1 MARIVEQEQENCC
14 PENGE
19 DLNALGDSI
28 GGCEVPLSGE
38 VAEGWSED
46 MGSFSL
52 PPLELDPL
60 PSLFPFSPCSG
71 YK

>member
-1 MARIVEQEQENCC
+1 MFPQQESEACC
-14 PENGE
+14 PESGE
-19 DLNALGDSI
+19 AEGLGALSESIAPCDVLGDVS
-28 GGCEVPLSGE
+28 EPSWP
-38 VAEGWSED
+38 AED